1 MYKLK
6 PSIITPPFGVKNYKG
21 KCVDLEKKHNEKAI
35 KNTLQHLF
43 NVNILKDEWKLIWNT
58 IKDYS
63 KPMGLIGLD
72 SPMSTTHYHGLMFN
86 LGIPKLRSRRFYYM
100 PRIYMYLSNDTDNFC
115 RFYNSHY
122 DINDE
127 DCNLIMRD
135 KVYAYHPHVS
145 EGNPCLGAYA
155 TDLSQAHHTGNIMMY
170 LITAL
175 KFVNTW
181 NANSPFFQ
189 IHREK
194 QVFKLETKT
203 VTNGQIFVVHGG
215 IRDGS
220 FEKYKRFALENIE
233 KIDSGSVMSDL
244 KHLKDIYNYRNH
256 HYENAK
262 DEIKKNVDTEFRS
275 YLSTNQYVA
284 HDRADDYPRTF
295 SGQHSI
301 IPVNNIFIYAQE
313 HTVNIFDKDVQ
324 TNTVYRKL
332 TKATDYHHN
341 RMVPINRLRKQ
352 LLSNISYLL
361 IKFRKHMMFNKLI
374 SESFIDTNEFSIFDI
389 YFKYLAPHVGEEV
402 ELLNEINALNENDQG
417 KSGGLQYLL
426 WHSSQLHDVD
436 IKNYNVQKYIDFDD
450 KRHARGKRVRNFL
463 LKSIRKNISKESVM
477 NYMDNWVKEAFKYE
491 LNPVEGTMYNG
502 NVDYTEIVYAT
513 SGIFWRNSEYNRFDD
528 DTIQTIGLMDGV
540 PESVISLVEKYEK
553 VKSDFI
559 EEDAKQLI
567 NKHNQQI
574 GELEK
579 YVRNKT
585 KNTSED
591 TQQVHL
597 SFE

>member
-1 MYKLK
+1 
-6 PSIITPPFGVKNYKG
+6 
-21 KCVDLEKKHNEKAI
+21 
-35 KNTLQHLF
+35 
-43 NVNILKDEWKLIWNT
+43 
-58 IKDYS
+58 
-63 KPMGLIGLD
+63 MGLIGLD
-72 SPMSTTHYHGLMFN
+72 SPMSKTHYHGLMFN
-86 LGIPKLRSRRFYYM
+86 LGIPRLRSRRFYYM
-100 PRIYMYLSNDTDNFC
+100 PRIYMYLSNNTDDFC

-135 KVYAYHPHVS
+135 KVYAYHPHIS
-145 EGNPCLGAYA
+145 EGKPCLGAYA

-194 QVFKLETKT
+194 QIFKLETKT

-215 IRDGS
+215 VRDAS
-220 FEKYKRFALENIE
+220 FERYKRFALENIE

-374 SESFIDTNEFSIFDI
+374 ADNFIDTNTFSIFDI

-436 IKNYNVQKYIDFDD
+436 VKNYNVQKYIDFDN
-450 KRHARGKRVRNFL
+450 KRHARSKRVRNFL
-463 LKSIRKNISKESVM
+463 LKSMRKNISKKSVM

-502 NVDYTEIVYAT
+502 NVDYTEIVYDK
-513 SGIFWRNSEYNRFDD
+513 SGTFWRNSEYRRFDD
-528 DTIQTIGLMDGV
+528 DTIQTIGLMDGI